1 MDTTYY
7 RRNFG
12 VMAFRDHYGK
22 RNVHWHYVNSE
33 TVDLYKQ
40 GIRLLKLRG
49 WTVKAIV
56 CDGRKGLFTAF
67 EGIPI
72 QMCHFHQL
80 AIIRR
85 YLKLNPRLEAG
96 KELKALAST
105 LTTIDKI
112 SWLFALEQWHQKWKD
127 FLKEKTVDPDTD
139 KWHYTHK
146 RLRSAYRSL
155 KTNTPWLFTYQDY
168 PELGIPN
175 TTNPLEG
182 IFTELK
188 TKLRNHAGI
197 KDKMKIKLTDHFL
210 VK

>member
-1 MDTTYY
+1 
-7 RRNFG
+7 
-12 VMAFRDHYGK
+12 MAFRDHYGK
-22 RNVHWHYVNSE
+22 KNVHWLYVNSE

-40 GIRLLKLRG
+40 GIRLLQLRG

-67 EGIPI
+67 EGIPV

-105 LTTIDKI
+105 LTTIDKV

-127 FLKEKTVDPDTD
+127 FLKEKTVDPDTG

-210 VK
+210 AK